1 MKRTLITIFT
11 LIIAASPLAAINA
24 PAQTWYDLTL
34 HNATFS
40 GTNLISGDI
49 HPPGIIPTMPEFRA
63 AQDSIS
69 QAHNRSLSALDIALA
84 ASNRADSAWHDV
96 ADLTSNGVWEVAFTI
111 SALRGIGAG
120 DDIASETVGFN
131 VEVTP
136 SNRLCHA
143 VQWFS
148 DVPPTMPDF
157 TATHTTNL
165 LQAGFEFIEVSN
177 SYPATAGASEDYGKI
192 GGACYRVTAAVPL
205 EWGTCF
211 FKITATGF
219 VIRGNYLPVVGGV
232 TGGASYDI
240 QALDLVGGT
249 NIILNVRGGF
259 IVNTNNP
266 LTMLMLE
273 LK

>member
-1 MKRTLITIFT
+1 MKHTLITIFT
-11 LIIAASPLAAINA
+11 LIIAASPLVAINA
-24 PAQTWYDLTL
+24 TAQTWYDLTL
-34 HNATFS
+34 HNAVFNS
-40 GTNLISGDI
+40 TNLISGDI
-49 HPPGIIPTMPEFRA
+49 HPPGVIPTMLEFRA
-63 AQDSIS
+63 AETSIS
-69 QAHNRSLSALDIALA
+69 LAHDRSIQALDIALA
-84 ASNRADSAWHDV
+84 ASNAAHTAWHDV
-96 ADLTSNGVWEVAFTI
+96 ADLTSNGVWEVAFTL
-111 SALRGIGAG
+111 SALRGIGTG
-120 DDIASETVGFN
+120 DDISSETVGFS
-131 VEVTP
+131 VELTP

-148 DVPPTMPDF
+148 EIPPSMPDF

-165 LQAGFEFIEVSN
+165 LQAGFETIEVSN
-177 SYPATAGASEDYGKI
+177 SYPATHNTPADYGKV

-205 EWGTCF
+205 EWGQCF

-219 VIRGNYLPVVGGV
+219 VIRGNQLPIVGGI

-240 QALDLVGGT
+240 QAFDPIGGT
-249 NIILNVRGGF
+249 NVNLNVRGGF